1 MKKIVIDRHDCSR
14 EESQELVEYLAENSW
29 DWKEVDKPSEKAHY
43 RKFSQRQQTLIK
55 MAAAMKIKHFKLK
68 ETVSYFGEDKCQAAI
83 DEYEEILVQLTRT

>member
-1 MKKIVIDRHDCSR
+1 MKKIIIDRHDCSR

-55 MAAAMKIKHFKLK
+55 MACVMKIKHFQKIETITYFSK
-68 ETVSYFGEDKCQAAI
+68 EKCDETIAEFQEII
-83 DEYEEILVQLTRT
+83 DGLTRT